1 MEKRLL
7 LVLNP
12 CAGQR
17 RANRFLPEII
27 RMVIEHGYECTT
39 YVTGFSGDATEYIRG
54 AAKQYDRIIC
64 AGGDGTLN
72 ETIAGVVGAGANCPI
87 GYIPCGTTNDYAA
100 SIGLSSDV
108 LQAARDALEGEA
120 YRFDRGS
127 FNGKHF
133 TYTATCGAFAKTS
146 YTTPQAVKNLLGHFA
161 YLLEGVKD
169 LSTLRPI
176 HMRVEADDYAVEG
189 DFLLCAVT
197 NSLSVGGVLKLDKQI
212 VNLND
217 GKFEVMMVRY
227 PTQAGQLAKIL
238 VALSS
243 NDLPSE
249 MIEFFKTA
257 HLHITTDPEVEW
269 TFDGER
275 GERGCEFDVQ
285 NVYRSIQLILP
296 RDAVETVPACLT
308 EMKTDDQLP
317 D

>member
-1 MEKRLL
+1 M
-7 LVLNP
+7 
-12 CAGQR
+12 
-17 RANRFLPEII
+17 
-27 RMVIEHGYECTT
+27 
-39 YVTGFSGDATEYIRG
+39 
-54 AAKQYDRIIC
+54 
-64 AGGDGTLN
+64 
-72 ETIAGVVGAGANCPI
+72 
-87 GYIPCGTTNDYAA
+87 
-100 SIGLSSDV
+100 
-108 LQAARDALEGEA
+108 
-120 YRFDRGS
+120 
-127 FNGKHF
+127 
-133 TYTATCGAFAKTS
+133 
-146 YTTPQAVKNLLGHFA
+146 
-161 YLLEGVKD
+161 
-169 LSTLRPI
+169 
-176 HMRVEADDYAVEG
+176 
-189 DFLLCAVT
+189 
-197 NSLSVGGVLKLDKQI
+197 
-212 VNLND
+212 NLND

-296 RDAVETVPACLT
+296 RDAAETVPACLT